1 MKNTTLN
8 FPIAKRDGLRKAVCG
23 VAAMAATAATLGL
36 TVLAPVTAAPAEPL
50 VQALVD
56 TRRLVLG
63 QGPGEVA
70 IVPGRID
77 VIAIRTPHSDPVSVR
92 GTVGQRSG

>member
-1 MKNTTLN
+1 MNNTIPN
-8 FPIAKRDGLRKAVCG
+8 FPTTKREGLRKAVCG

-36 TVLAPVTAAPAEPL
+36 TVLAPVAAAPAPGEPT

-63 QGPGEVA
+63 PGEVA
-70 IVPGRID
+70 IVPSRIE
-77 VIAIRTPHSDPVSVR
+77 VIAIRTPHTDPVSAPNVVR
-92 GTVGQRSG
+92 QRG

>member
-1 MKNTTLN
+1 MKNTTLH
-8 FPIAKRDGLRKAVCG
+8 FPTAKRDGLRKAVCG

-36 TVLAPVTAAPAEPL
+36 TVLAPVAAAPAEPM

-70 IVPGRID
+70 IVPSRID
-77 VIAIRTPHSDPVSVR
+77 VIAIRTPHTNPVSAQGAVR
-92 GTVGQRSG
+92 QRS